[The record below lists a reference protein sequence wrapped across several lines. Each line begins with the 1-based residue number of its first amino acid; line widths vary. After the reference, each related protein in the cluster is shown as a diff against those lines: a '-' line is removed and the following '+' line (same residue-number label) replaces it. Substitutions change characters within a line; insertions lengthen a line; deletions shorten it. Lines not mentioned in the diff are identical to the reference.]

1 MSQWICKNPSH
12 LTSRNRVTSL
22 FSSLCN
28 EFSIRL
34 KSCIWTNLWKQR
46 FFVQMR
52 LTWLLGHNAYLEKIK
67 HTSAKKPHTNC
78 HRWWWRADDVALF
91 CSPSLGALQ
100 PVSSPWTL
108 LYSKIFWS
116 GNYKSS
122 AHLFKNRTTPG
133 VDVEQIYIEL
143 HGCGNYRSKKSLVTS
158 AV

>member
-46 FFVQMR
+46 LFVQMR
-52 LTWLLGHNAYLEKIK
+52 LTWLLGHNAHLEKIK

-91 CSPSLGALQ
+91 CSPSLGVLQ

-116 GNYKSS
+116 GNYTDWKKWTNVKSNGPVLS
-122 AHLFKNRTTPG
+122 WSWFYMFFCLF
-133 VDVEQIYIEL
+133 VCFL
-143 HGCGNYRSKKSLVTS
+143 AVTKG
-158 AV
+158 